1 MNVLALLIGAAQG
14 KATRLGSVHTFKRLS
29 LLSLSFCT
37 ADSTAII
44 IKILSFVTV
53 INLDPRLRLCCVGS
67 LNWREFGLISP

>member
-1 MNVLALLIGAAQG
+1 M
-14 KATRLGSVHTFKRLS
+14 TRLRSVHTFKRLS

-53 INLDPRLRLCCVGS
+53 INLDPGLRLCCVGS